1 MVKRQFKKDKKIF
14 FIFAILLVAIF
25 SATAF
30 LFLNPKKVYAESGMN
45 NQETLTEIDYNAYTD
60 SDFLINDNEKTIFD
74 YPEMFA
80 QKSKIEV
87 EHQMVLFFIKIT
99 FIYFIFFFQF
109 LLPPPYFYF
118 HQICLLSLFN
128 FCWYFLIEFKTL
140 LIIYIFW

>member
-1 MVKRQFKKDKKIF
+1 MVKRLTKKDKKIF
-14 FIFAILLVAIF
+14 WIFAILLVAIF

-30 LFLNPKKVYAESGMN
+30 LFLNPKNVYAESGVN

-87 EHQMVLFFIKIT
+87 EHQMVLFF
-99 FIYFIFFFQF
+99 FFFSWLF
-109 LLPPPYFYF
+109 LFFVL
-118 HQICLLSLFN
+118 
-128 FCWYFLIEFKTL
+128 
-140 LIIYIFW
+140 

>member
-1 MVKRQFKKDKKIF
+1 MVKRLTKKDKKIF
-14 FIFAILLVAIF
+14 WTFAILLVAIF

-87 EHQMVLFFIKIT
+87 EHQMVLFF
-99 FIYFIFFFQF
+99 FFFSWLF
-109 LLPPPYFYF
+109 LFFVL
-118 HQICLLSLFN
+118 
-128 FCWYFLIEFKTL
+128 
-140 LIIYIFW
+140 

>member
-1 MVKRQFKKDKKIF
+1 MVKRLTKKDKRIF
-14 FIFAILLVAIF
+14 WIFAILLVAIF

-87 EHQMVLFFIKIT
+87 EHQMVLFFYIN
-99 FIYFIFFFQF
+99 YFYLFYIF
-109 LLPPPYFYF
+109 LSISSPPYFYF

-140 LIIYIFW
+140 LIICIFW